1 MRTRT
6 RFCAFLCLLWLSAAA
21 QANVTLRHIFS
32 DNMVLQ
38 QGQPVPVFGTADL
51 TEKITVT
58 IAGQKADAVPE
69 KDGTWVANLPALR
82 AGGPFELVVRGTNT
96 ITLKNVLVGEVWI
109 ASGQSN
115 MGFQLRQA
123 TTGAAA
129 IANSANPMLRLFSV
143 PLKGSPEPLAD
154 VNASWVEANPQTTP
168 NFTAVGYFFARDLQ
182 KALGVP
188 VGIINSSWGGTPA
201 EAWTRPDFFTDPEYK
216 ATMDGWT
223 KQLAD
228 YPAALEKY
236 RTVTLPKWQEAVKQ
250 AKADGKPEP
259 RRPNPPNGPDSQNR
273 PGNLY
278 NGMIYPLV
286 PFAVKGAV
294 WYQGEANSGRAY
306 AYRKLLPAMVRTWRE
321 SFRQP
326 QLSFYIAEL
335 APYMAIKAEP
345 SESTWAELREAQFL
359 CTKALSPCGVAV
371 TTDVGD
377 PNDIHPKHKEP
388 VGARLALQ
396 ALAKTYGRQVV
407 CDGPTYRDLKIEGA
421 KARVGFDHADGGL
434 VCRGDK
440 LTGWAICGADR
451 KWVNADAVIDGAS
464 VVVSSAAVTA
474 PVAVRYAWADCPVVN
489 LWNGAGLPAIPFRT
503 DEWPGLTWPK
513 PAN

>member
-1 MRTRT
+1 MRLRT
-6 RFCAFLCLLWLSAAA
+6 RFCALLALALLAASA
-21 QANVTLRHIFS
+21 QANVALRHIFS

-38 QGQPVPVFGTADL
+38 QGQPVPVFGTAEGG
-51 TEKITVT
+51 EKITVT
-58 IAGQKADAVPE
+58 VAGQTGETTAAADGKWLV
-69 KDGTWVANLPALR
+69 KLPALK
-82 AGGPFELVVRGTNT
+82 AGGPYELVVKGANT
-96 ITLKNVLVGEVWI
+96 LTLKNVLVGEVWI

-123 TTGAAA
+123 TTGADA
-129 IANSANPMLRLFSV
+129 IAKSANPMLRLFSV

-154 VNASWVEANPQTTP
+154 INASWVEASPQTTP

-182 KALGVP
+182 AALGVP

-201 EAWTRPDFFTDPEYK
+201 EAWTAPGFFTDPEYK
-216 ATMDGWT
+216 GMMDGWT

-228 YPAALEKY
+228 YPAAMEKY
-236 RTVTLPKWQEAVKQ
+236 RNETLPKWQEAVKQ

-273 PGNLY
+273 PGNLF

-306 AYRKLLPAMVRTWRE
+306 AYRRLLPAMVGTWRE
-321 SFRQP
+321 AFGLP
-326 QLSFYIAEL
+326 TMGFYIAEL
-335 APYMAIKAEP
+335 APFMAVRPEP
-345 SESTWAELREAQFL
+345 GESTWAELREAQYL
-359 CTKALSPCGVAV
+359 TSKALSPSGVAV

-388 VGARLALQ
+388 VGGRLALQ
-396 ALAKTYGRQVV
+396 ALAKTYGKAVP
-407 CDGPTYRDLKIEGA
+407 CDGPTYRELKIEGA
-421 KARVGFDHADGGL
+421 KARVLLDHTDGGL

-440 LTGWAICGADR
+440 LTGWAIAGEDK
-451 KWVNADAVIDGAS
+451 KWVWADATIDGTS
-464 VVVSSAAVTA
+464 VVVSSPAVAA

-503 DEWPGLTWPK
+503 DDWKGITQPK
-513 PAN
+513 